1 MLVLDQA
8 PPPAPSR
15 RPPPDG
21 VPTSFR
27 WQQAVTGLI
36 VLAPLA
42 GLIWAVANVRA
53 HPPSALDLALA
64 VAMYLVT
71 GHGVTVGFHRL
82 FTHRSYRARRP
93 LKLALAVAG
102 SMAFQGPL
110 LGWVADHRRHHV
122 FTDVAGDPHSPH
134 LQRPGLAGVVR
145 GALHAHTGWLFEH
158 DPTDP
163 ERYARDIARDPDLRR
178 VTALF
183 PLWCVVSLG
192 LPFALGWVIGGS
204 LGTAS
209 SALLWAGLVRVA
221 VLHEVTWSINSIC
234 HLVGRRP
241 HDTPDRS
248 TNVALLSVVS
258 MGESFHNT
266 HHAFPRSARHGLDRG
281 QLDSSAALIGL
292 FRRLGWADEVRL
304 PAATPVR

>member
-1 MLVLDQA
+1 MLVVEQA

-15 RPPPDG
+15 APAPPERAPAA
-21 VPTSFR
+21 FR
-27 WQQAVTGLI
+27 WQQALTGLI
-36 VLAPLA
+36 VLAPITALV
-42 GLIWAVANVRA
+42 WALANVWH
-53 HPPSALDLALA
+53 HPPSALDLGLA
-64 VAMYLVT
+64 AAMYLVT

-82 FTHRSYRARRP
+82 FTHRSFRATRP
-93 LKLALAVAG
+93 LKVALAVAG

-110 LGWVADHRRHHV
+110 VGWVADHRRHHV
-122 FTDVAGDPHSPH
+122 FTDVSGDPHSPH
-134 LQRPGLAGVVR
+134 DHRPGVVGVVR
-145 GALHAHTGWLFEH
+145 GALHAHAGWLFQH
-158 DPTDP
+158 DPTETD
-163 ERYARDIARDPDLRR
+163 RYARDIARDPDLRR
-178 VTALF
+178 ISALF

-192 LPFALGWVIGGS
+192 LPFVLGGLIGGS
-204 LGTAS
+204 LGTAG

-241 HDTPDRS
+241 YDTPDRS

-292 FRRLGWADEVRL
+292 LRRLGWADEVRVG
-304 PAATPVR
+304 PRV